1 MLKRAWAFRVFVG
14 ATIVAALA
22 ATALAAAN
30 AGNPASFYSVL
41 RKNARPS
48 DRLSP
53 EARQLASHVPA
64 SVHLH
69 AKHSRRTRQKAGDGV
84 WLVPGRSALCMFVQ
98 NREGG
103 TADTC
108 NNLSAARHGALSIL
122 DERHNRSLRLLTA
135 GLPDDT
141 TNVVLNGEGG
151 RTRALDISR
160 NTVQVHMSKHGAAS
174 FRPKSMSFDVG
185 GKPYFIPVHRPH

>member
-1 MLKRAWAFRVFVG
+1 MLKRAWALKVFVA
-14 ATIVAALA
+14 ATAIAALAVAALA
-22 ATALAAAN
+22 VAS

-64 SVHLH
+64 SYHLRL
-69 AKHSRRTRQKAGDGV
+69 KDSRRTRQKAGHGV

-98 NREGG
+98 NHDGG

-108 NNLSAARHGALSIL
+108 NKLSAARHGALSIL
-122 DERHNRSLRLLTA
+122 NERRNRSLRLLTA

-174 FRPKSMSFDVG
+174 FRPKSVSFDVG
-185 GKPYFIPVHRPH
+185 GKPYFIPIHRPH